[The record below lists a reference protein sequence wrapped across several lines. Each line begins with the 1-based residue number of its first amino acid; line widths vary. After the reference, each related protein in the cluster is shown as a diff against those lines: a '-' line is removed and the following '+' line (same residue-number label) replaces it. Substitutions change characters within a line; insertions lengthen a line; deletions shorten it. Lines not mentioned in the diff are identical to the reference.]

1 MNRQLITFVLAL
13 ACSGLSAAEF
23 FVAPAGKDANPG
35 TKEQPFAT
43 LERAREAVRQ
53 IKQAGPLKEPVTV
66 CVRGGSY
73 RISASLILEVQD
85 SGTEAVP
92 IVWQAAPGEEVRL
105 CDGPALSTKA
115 FVPVTDEK
123 VLARLDPAAR
133 GQVLQINLRE
143 IGVTELG
150 SYPDLFRGAPAVP
163 ELFFN
168 DQRMTLARWPNEGWA
183 TIARMIDSG
192 TSSDPPTNEPPRPGT
207 FEYLCA

>member
-1 MNRQLITFVLAL
+1 MRKLTRQLVTFVLAF

-73 RISASLILEVQD
+73 RISASLILGAQD
-85 SGTEAVP
+85 SGTEAAP

-105 CDGPALSTKA
+105 CGGPALSTKA

-133 GQVLQINLRE
+133 GQVLQIDLRE

-150 SYPDLFRGAPAVP
+150 SYPDLFRGA
-163 ELFFN
+163 
-168 DQRMTLARWPNEGWA
+168 RRCPNCSS
-183 TIARMIDSG
+183 T
-192 TSSDPPTNEPPRPGT
+192 TS
-207 FEYLCA
+207 A